1 MDKSIF
7 SGIIVPIVSP
17 CLEDDSLDL
26 TALENNFNRLMK
38 SPIQGMYLCGGTG
51 DASRLRVEERRLI
64 AEHLVPRL
72 RSAGKCSIVHVGQT
86 TQRDAVELARH
97 AKELGADA
105 VSSIPPRAGWNEI
118 IDYYKALTAT
128 DIPVI
133 VYYIPGLTGV
143 TAGMPELRRL
153 LDLEGV
159 IGIKV
164 SDWNLFLM
172 HSLVREYPDKIVYT
186 GLDEMLP
193 LGLLYGADGS
203 IGTWQNLLPDMYA
216 AVYRVIQEGHY
227 PEIIPL
233 QEAFMDFLALGWNYG
248 ILDTFEELMRA
259 RGYAGRCFRH
269 PSSWNPGKV
278 DSAVLKELLNRL
290 DTLEQM
296 TARLHQY

>member
-51 DASRLRVEERRLI
+51 DASRLRIEERRLI

-72 RSAGKCSIVHVGQT
+72 REAGKCSIVHVGQT
-86 TQRDAVELARH
+86 TQRDAVALAQH
-97 AKELGADA
+97 AKALGANA
-105 VSSIPPRAGWNEI
+105 ISSVPPRAGWDEI
-118 IDYYKALTAT
+118 ISYYKALTAVG
-128 DIPVI
+128 IPVI
-133 VYYIPGLTGV
+133 VYYIPGLTGI
-143 TAGMPELRRL
+143 TAGMPQLRRL

-172 HSLVREYPDKIVYT
+172 HSLVKEYPDKIVYT

-203 IGTWQNLLPDMYA
+203 IGTWQNLLPDMYV
-216 AVYRVIQEGHY
+216 AVYKAIREGRY
-227 PEIIPL
+227 PEIVKL
-233 QEAFMDFLALGWNYG
+233 QEAFTDFLALGWNYG

-259 RGYAGRCFRH
+259 KGYAGRCFRR
-269 PSSWNPGKV
+269 PSSWDPGKV
-278 DSAVLKELLNRL
+278 DSLALKELLDRL

-296 TARLHQY
+296 TANLI

>member
-17 CLEDDSLDL
+17 CLEDDSLDYN
-26 TALENNFNRLMK
+26 ALLENFNRLIK

-51 DASRLRVEERRLI
+51 DAGKLRIDERKQI
-64 AEHLVPRL
+64 AESIIPRL
-72 RSAGKCSIVHVGQT
+72 RSLGKCSIVHVGQT
-86 TQRDAVELARH
+86 TQRDAVALALH

-118 IDYYKALTAT
+118 ISYYKALTAT
-128 DIPVI
+128 KIPVI

-143 TAGMPELRRL
+143 TAGIKELRSL
-153 LDLEGV
+153 LDLDGV

-164 SDWNLFLM
+164 SDWNLFLL
-172 HSLVREYPDKIVYT
+172 HNLVREYPDKIVYS

-216 AVYRVIQEGHY
+216 AVYKAIREGRY

-233 QEAFMDFLALGWNYG
+233 QEAFTDFLAIGWNYG

-259 RGYAGRCFRH
+259 RGYASRCFRH
-269 PSSWNPGKV
+269 PSTWNPGKV
-278 DSAVLKELLNRL
+278 EEASLNKLLLMLSELEKMAASLL
-290 DTLEQM
+290 
-296 TARLHQY
+296 

>member
-51 DASRLRVEERRLI
+51 DASRLRIEERRLI

-143 TAGMPELRRL
+143 TAGMPELRCL